1 MKQQQT
7 IYIKNASHDGQTVDI
22 HIEGNIISRIIPH
35 EAGRPAEAH
44 PQADTT
50 IDARGMNIYPAFYN
64 MHNHAAMT
72 LLRGYADD
80 LPLKEWLEQHI
91 WPAEA
96 TFTEEYIRIGVKLA
110 CLEMI
115 KSGTL
120 FFNDM
125 YWKEYAALPVVE
137 SMGMRGVLGV
147 TLVDTMQDDEK
158 EKSFELIESAAH
170 DNRSLV
176 TLSVAP
182 HAIYTAGEGLLRRS
196 ADAARRNGVKLHIHL
211 SETRNEVEDCMKQ
224 HGCTPVAY
232 LDKIGFLDADVIA
245 AHAVHLTDE
254 DIRILARRGV
264 TIVHCPASN
273 MKLSSGIAP
282 IQKMLDAGCR
292 VTLGTDGCSSNNNM
306 DMREEMK
313 IAALL
318 AKVTSGP
325 QSLPARQ
332 VLDMATRAGAETF
345 GLDAGTIKEGK
356 IADLLLVRSDD
367 PVMTPMYNADSN
379 WVYSANT
386 TLVDTVICN
395 GRILMQGRRI
405 EGEARI
411 MEEANEISAR
421 IAQIRR

>member
-1 MKQQQT
+1 MSEQS
-7 IYIKNASHDGQTVDI
+7 IYIKNANHDGKAVDI
-22 HIEGNIISRIIPH
+22 YIKGNIISRIIPC
-35 EAGRPAEAH
+35 GAEQ
-44 PQADTT
+44 QAEEHTQAATT

-80 LPLKEWLEQHI
+80 QPLKEWLEQHI
-91 WPAEA
+91 WPAES
-96 TFTEEYIRIGVKLA
+96 TFTEEYIRVGVKLA

-125 YWKEYAALPVVE
+125 YWKEHVALPVVE

-147 TLVDTMQDDEK
+147 TLIDAMQDDEK
-158 EKSFELIESAAH
+158 EKSFEVIENAAQY
-170 DNRSLV
+170 NTPLV

-182 HAIYTAGEGLLRRS
+182 HAIYTAGKQLLCRC
-196 ADAARRNGVKLHIHL
+196 AETARRNNLKLHIHI
-211 SETRNEVEDCMKQ
+211 SETQNEVADCIKQ
-224 HGCTPVAY
+224 HGCSPVAY
-232 LDKIGFLDADVIA
+232 LDKIGFLGEDVIA
-245 AHAVHLTDE
+245 AHAVHVTDE
-254 DIRILARRGV
+254 DIRILSRRGV
-264 TIVHCPASN
+264 TVAHCPAGN

-318 AKVTSGP
+318 AKVTSGA
-325 QSLPARQ
+325 QALPAKQ
-332 VLDMATRAGAETF
+332 VLDMATRAGAEAF
-345 GLDAGTIKEGK
+345 GIGAGTVEEGK

-367 PVMTPMYNADSN
+367 PVMTPMYNTVSN
-379 WVYSANT
+379 WVYSSNSA
-386 TLVDTVICN
+386 LVDTVICN
-395 GRILMQGRRI
+395 GRILMQGRKI
-405 EGEARI
+405 EGEA
-411 MEEANEISAR
+411 EILQAAGEVSAR
-421 IAQIRR
+421 IARLRQ